1 MRSELVEFLG
11 AQQVKSLASI
21 VSKLSRDAT
30 LHQAS
35 VRFRTRR
42 RVVAPHV
49 DYLDFRNRLSFDFST
64 GVCGWRRHMPG
75 NLHQC
80 RLNAARCLALARRAR
95 RPEPQEAFALAAETE
110 ADDAL
115 LRAVSNMEFG
125 EPSEALP
132 LALGL
137 LPRAA

>member
-1 MRSELVEFLG
+1 
-11 AQQVKSLASI
+11 

-75 NLHQC
+75 NPHQC

-95 RPEPQEAFALAAETE
+95 RPEPQEAFAAMAVVWKQLAAETE